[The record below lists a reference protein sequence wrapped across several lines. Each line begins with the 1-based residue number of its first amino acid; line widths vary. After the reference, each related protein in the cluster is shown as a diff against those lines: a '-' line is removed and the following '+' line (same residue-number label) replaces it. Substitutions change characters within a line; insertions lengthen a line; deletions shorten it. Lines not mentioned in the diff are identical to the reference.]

1 MAYVRVGIIC
11 MLRGARG
18 PSLALGARSL
28 LSGFKCQ
35 SPLEQSRSL
44 QGSCAGRRAR
54 GSTVLRACCAGFWA
68 TGRVAVGCV
77 CVLGA
82 LVLAA
87 PLAHG
92 RKGGG
97 GAPLSPPF
105 PRFSG
110 FFVSSFSNVEDL
122 LPYL

>member
-1 MAYVRVGIIC
+1 MQEWDQSHDSCGTSAV
-11 MLRGARG
+11 
-18 PSLALGARSL
+18 
-28 LSGFKCQ
+28 SGFRGQ
-35 SPLEQSRSL
+35 VPPIWFEVPVTSGAVQDL
-44 QGSCAGRRAR
+44 QGSCADRRAR

-97 GAPLSPPF
+97 AHLCRPPF

-110 FFVSSFSNVEDL
+110 FFSPAGRKVDL
-122 LPYL
+122 HSA